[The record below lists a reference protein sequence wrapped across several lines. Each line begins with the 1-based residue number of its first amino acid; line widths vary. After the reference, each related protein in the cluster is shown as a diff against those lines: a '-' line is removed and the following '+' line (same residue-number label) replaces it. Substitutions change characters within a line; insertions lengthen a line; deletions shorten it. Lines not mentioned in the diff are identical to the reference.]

1 MYKVE
6 VNHGVILGKKV
17 YRFPTLE
24 KAQEFTEKYFDKTGV
39 ILQITKA
46 RTYVKK

>member
-6 VNHGVILGKKV
+6 VNHGGILGKQIF
-17 YRFPTLE
+17 RFYTLE

-39 ILQITKA
+39 ILQISKA
-46 RTYVKK
+46 RAYVKK